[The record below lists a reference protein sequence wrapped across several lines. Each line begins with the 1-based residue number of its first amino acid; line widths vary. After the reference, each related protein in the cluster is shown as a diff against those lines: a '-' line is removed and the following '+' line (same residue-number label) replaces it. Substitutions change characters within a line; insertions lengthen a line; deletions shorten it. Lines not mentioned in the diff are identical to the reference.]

1 MPAAEISRSAWTVA
15 HEGGDWSPRRAAS
28 CSARTPRGEKQENTL
43 TGVPAMKKV
52 FTTGQVAKI
61 CKVAP
66 RTVSKWFDSGR
77 LRGYRIPGSQDRRIP
92 REHLIQ
98 FLKEHGMPL
107 GELEEEG
114 WHKILI
120 IGAEKL
126 FIDRVKELLPEDDDF
141 KYELANS
148 GFEAGIQAE
157 SFHPDT
163 IIIDLAMGRSEAL
176 QIASN
181 LRRNPAL
188 RADPDHRPGQRG
200 RSRPRSP
207 GQLRLQRSLQE
218 AVRRRPAGRAHP
230 HAGRREA
237 RRTCKRLTQLPTPRR
252 RPGSRRRGPGRF
264 FVDLSLR
271 ERGAWGERVTICG
284 VRLEG
289 SRRRPVARWAPPQSS
304 RRARGLRYT
313 PPAAAS

>member
-1 MPAAEISRSAWTVA
+1 
-15 HEGGDWSPRRAAS
+15 
-28 CSARTPRGEKQENTL
+28 
-43 TGVPAMKKV
+43 MKKV

-92 REHLIQ
+92 REHLIR

-120 IGAEKL
+120 IGAEQL
-126 FIDRVKELLPEDDDF
+126 FIERLQELLPEDEDY
-141 KYELANS
+141 KYEVAHS

-176 QIASN
+176 QIAQN
-181 LRRNPAL
+181 LRRNPQYENHAH
-188 RADPDHRPGQRG
+188 HRPGQRG
-200 RSRPRSP
+200 RGQPRSADAV
-207 GQLRLQRSLQE
+207 RLQRSVQE
-218 AVRRRPAGRAHP
+218 AVRRRPARRAHP
-230 HAGRREA
+230 HARRGEA
-237 RRTCKRLTQLPTPRR
+237 REHVEEW
-252 RPGSRRRGPGRF
+252 GVES
-264 FVDLSLR
+264 
-271 ERGAWGERVTICG
+271 GAWE
-284 VRLEG
+284 
-289 SRRRPVARWAPPQSS
+289 
-304 RRARGLRYT
+304 
-313 PPAAAS
+313 

>member
-1 MPAAEISRSAWTVA
+1 MR
-15 HEGGDWSPRRAAS
+15 
-28 CSARTPRGEKQENTL
+28 
-43 TGVPAMKKV
+43 KV

-92 REHLIQ
+92 REHLIR

-120 IGAEKL
+120 IGADKM
-126 FIDRVKELLPEDDDF
+126 FIDRIKNLLPEDDDF

-163 IIIDLAMGRSEAL
+163 IIIDLAMGRSEGL
-176 QIASN
+176 QITQN
-181 LRRNPAL
+181 LRRNPAYQETL
-188 RADPDHRPGQRG
+188 IVAMALEDEGNPEALKSYGFSEVFKKPFDVALLGQRIKT
-200 RSRPRSP
+200 
-207 GQLRLQRSLQE
+207 LVE
-218 AVRRRPAGRAHP
+218 EKRA
-230 HAGRREA
+230 E
-237 RRTCKRLTQLPTPRR
+237 L
-252 RPGSRRRGPGRF
+252 
-264 FVDLSLR
+264 
-271 ERGAWGERVTICG
+271 
-284 VRLEG
+284 
-289 SRRRPVARWAPPQSS
+289 
-304 RRARGLRYT
+304 
-313 PPAAAS
+313 